1 MTTKVRYVIDPKYNI
16 LSMFD
21 PERGQYWRINNQR
34 GQSDAFRAS
43 FPHLIDVGIMGH
55 CAHGKSGLCKASGVE
70 CYQDGEHI
78 DEPNMSIDNFKRIA
92 EECRGKVFQF
102 ALGGRGDVDEHENFE
117 DILKICKDN
126 DIIPNFTTSG
136 YAMNAE
142 KAFITSQYCGAAA
155 VSWYGNAYTLKAIRY
170 LLDAEVKT
178 NIHYV
183 LSNNSIDEA
192 LYLLENR
199 RFPLSVNAIIFL
211 LHKPIGL
218 GTSENVLK
226 NSDERVRRFFK
237 QVAQSDMPW
246 KVGFDSCSVPGFV
259 SNGFTIDLALAETC
273 EGARYSCY
281 ITSDMRLLPCS
292 FDQQENWA
300 VDISSTSI
308 AEAWESEEFDAFR
321 REFLNACP
329 DCVDYSFCMGG
340 CPICRDIVLCD
351 REERENQSEREYS

>member
-1 MTTKVRYVIDPKYNI
+1 MATKVRYVIDPKYNL
-16 LSMFD
+16 LSIFD
-21 PERGQYWRINNQR
+21 PESGQYWRINNQR
-34 GQSDAFRAS
+34 GKSDAFRAS

-55 CAHGKSGLCKASGVE
+55 CTHGKSGLCKASGVQ

-78 DEPNMSIDNFKRIA
+78 DKPNMSIQNFKRIA

-102 ALGGRGDVDEHENFE
+102 ALGGRGDVDEHDNFE
-117 DILKICKDN
+117 EILKICKAN

-136 YAMNAE
+136 YAMDPN
-142 KAFITSQYCGAAA
+142 KAFITSKYCGAAA
-155 VSWYGNAYTLKAIRY
+155 VSWYGNAYTRNAIQY
-170 LLDAEVKT
+170 FLDAGVKT

-192 LYLLENR
+192 LYLINKR
-199 RFPLSVNAIIFL
+199 IFHPSVNAIIFL

-226 NSDERVRRFFK
+226 KSDVRVRKFFENIT
-237 QVAQSDMPW
+237 QDDLPW

-259 SNGFTIDLALAETC
+259 SYGLEIDLALAETC

-292 FDQQENWA
+292 FDQEEKWA
-300 VDISSTSI
+300 VDISNKSI
-308 AEAWESEEFDAFR
+308 ANAWESEEFDSFR

-329 DCVDYSFCMGG
+329 NCDDRLSCMGG

-351 REERENQSEREYS
+351 RIERKSQFEREYS